1 MAANLAAKG
10 FNVQVPDLNAEAVA
24 ALTAKGAQAAGDL
37 HRAAADAGAVITML
51 PAGGPVKSVLSGGSG
66 LFQAMKPGTLAID
79 CSTIA
84 TEDAHQ
90 LAEEARRSARAFST
104 PPCRAALGVRHGL
117 IATMLSE
124 IMADSSGGNWVL
136 ERYNPYPG
144 VMKNASASWG

>member
-10 FNVQVPDLNAEAVA
+10 FNVQVSDLNAEAVA
-24 ALTAKGAQAAGDL
+24 ALTAKGAQAADDYL

-90 LAEEARRSARAFST
+90 LAEEARRCGAHLLNA
-104 PPCRAALGVRHGL
+104 PV
-117 IATMLSE
+117 
-124 IMADSSGGNWVL
+124 SGGIGRQARFDRNH
-136 ERYNPYPG
+136 
-144 VMKNASASWG
+144 AF